1 MPDAFA
7 SHQQDLDSPANN
19 GAAVTPHDTNE
30 LATYARALYI
40 GTGGNLSIIS
50 PGDSA
55 AVTYVNVQ
63 GGTILPVRAKIVRAT
78 GTTAT
83 NIVAIW

>member
-7 SHQQDLDSPANN
+7 SHQMHLDSPGNN
-19 GAAVTPHDTNE
+19 AAAVTPHDTNE
-30 LATYARALYI
+30 LATFARALYI
-40 GTGGNLSIIS
+40 GSGGDVSIIS
-50 PGDSA
+50 PGDTTPVLYRNLQA
-55 AVTYVNVQ
+55 
-63 GGTILPVRAKIVRAT
+63 GTIHPVRAKIVRAT